1 MCKEFRKCPK
11 YVAMMDRKAAED
23 IKSYCIENNL
33 NIEVYSEIEGLEKNC
48 FFRRNRYGCNL
59 CCWNDWS

>member
-1 MCKEFRKCPK
+1 MKEIIKEFMPK

-33 NIEVYSEIEGLEKNC
+33 NIEVYSEIEGLEK
-48 FFRRNRYGCNL
+48 L
-59 CCWNDWS
+59 LL